1 MIVSPGDTILALK
14 DVWNNIYVR
23 VTYIGRRKDQPNYC
37 YIQLENGNYVL
48 TTKDYLFAFKDG
60 E

>member
-1 MIVSPGDTILALK
+1 MMISPGDTILALK

-23 VTYIGRRKDQPNYC
+23 ATYIGCRKDQPIYC

-48 TTKDYLFAFKDG
+48 TPKDFLFYLKDG